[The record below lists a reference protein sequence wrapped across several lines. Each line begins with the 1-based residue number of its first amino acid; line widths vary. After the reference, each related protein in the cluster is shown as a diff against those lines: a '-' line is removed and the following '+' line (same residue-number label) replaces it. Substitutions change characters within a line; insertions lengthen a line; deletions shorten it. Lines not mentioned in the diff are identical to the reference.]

1 MPSIVHNPAEQRF
14 ETDPGGE
21 GALALIEYRQT
32 DAGLILVHTEVPEQ
46 YEGQGIGG
54 ALVKAAFD
62 YARQQNLKVIPQCPF
77 AAVWAERNPEYQ
89 DLLA

>member
-1 MPSIVHNPAEQRF
+1 MASIIHNPAEQRF
-14 ETDPGGE
+14 ETDPGGG

-32 DAGLILVHTEVPEQ
+32 PTAVILVHTEVPEQ
-46 YEGQGIGG
+46 FEGQGIGG

-77 AAVWAERNPEYQ
+77 AAVWAKRHPEYT